1 MFKYFLSTFFLMI
14 FILNCGGSKTME
26 TPFKYGYYYQPN
38 EITFL
43 LPVDNADSVILHI
56 YDIPKGGNSE
66 NYHLIRKK
74 ADLWGIC
81 IPFDLK
87 GKFYTFS
94 VLRNGVPS
102 REFIDPWSR
111 SNTNTYGRG
120 LIFSDDTK
128 IAKSPKLRNKTDA
141 IIYEMHIRDFTIDS
155 HSGIK
160 QKGKFLGITE
170 VGTKLDI
177 DSTIKTGIDHLLDL
191 GVNVV
196 QVMPVQDFDNDEE
209 NPTYN
214 WGYMPVNFNSPEGI
228 YATDLTDDSRVVE
241 FKKMVDA
248 LHKAGIRVNMD
259 VVYNHTAENLNHNP
273 WGFEIL
279 QPGKYYRFDSR
290 GSYSNGSGCGNEF
303 HSESKLG
310 RDFIIESCKYWV
322 SEYGIDGFRFDLMG
336 LIDRTTM
343 KDLVIEIKKIK
354 PDIQVYGEPWTAGKT
369 PIKPT
374 IKGVQKGQ
382 GYAVFNDNYRD
393 AIKGSVFDHGPGY
406 VQAGINIAK
415 IKKGILGSITD
426 FAKNPNETINYVA
439 CHDNQ
444 TFWDRLNISLPKESL
459 DKLIKMDKMGAAL
472 VFTAQGVP
480 FIHSG
485 QEFLRT
491 KYGNDN
497 SYNAPDSINMIRWEF
512 KKKYLDV
519 FNYYKGLIALR
530 KAHPLFCFD
539 QAEEIKKNIRFF
551 DDDLNIPLPE
561 SVVAWQITSGQSGD
575 VWQQAVLIA
584 NPTEKEF
591 LISLPPGNF
600 RLFGNEKQAGV
611 KPLSEVVIHK
621 EIKVKA
627 LEFLILAEAK

>member
-1 MFKYFLSTFFLMI
+1 MSKMFSIVLLLSI
-14 FILNCGGSKTME
+14 FVFNCNGPENMQRQ
-26 TPFKYGYYYQPN
+26 FKYGYHYQKSGT
-38 EITFL
+38 EFL
-43 LPVDNADSVILHI
+43 LPADSADSVVLNI
-56 YDIPKGGNSE
+56 YDDPSGREAEQYLLQNISANLWKIKIPGDLQGK
-66 NYHLIRKK
+66 YYTIQVIRK
-74 ADLWGIC
+74 
-81 IPFDLK
+81 
-87 GKFYTFS
+87 GKS
-94 VLRNGVPS
+94 S

-120 LIFSDDTK
+120 LIFSDDTE
-128 IAKSPKLRNKTDA
+128 AAPGPHLLRKTDA
-141 IIYEMHIRDFTIDS
+141 IIYELHVRDFTIAANN
-155 HSGIK
+155 GILN
-160 QKGKFLGITE
+160 KGKYLGFTE
-170 VGTKLDI
+170 TGTRLASDKQ
-177 DSTIKTGIDHLLDL
+177 IKTGIDHLLEL

-209 NPTYN
+209 KPTYN

-228 YATDLTDDSRVVE
+228 YATNLTDDSRVIE

-259 VVYNHTAENLNHNP
+259 VVYNHTAENLSHNP

-279 QPGKYYRFDSR
+279 QPGKYYRFDSK
-290 GSYSNGSGCGNEF
+290 GAYANGSGCGNEF
-303 HSESKLG
+303 HSESKMG
-310 RDFIIESCKYWV
+310 RDFIFESCKYWV
-322 SEYGIDGFRFDLMG
+322 REYGIDGFRFDLMG

-343 KDLVIEIKKIK
+343 KDLVIELKKIK
-354 PDIQVYGEPWTAGKT
+354 SDIQVYGEPWTAGKT
-369 PIKPT
+369 PIEPT
-374 IKGVQKGQ
+374 VKGVQKGQ

-393 AIKGSVFDHGPGY
+393 AIKGSVFDHGPGF

-426 FAKNPNETINYVA
+426 FAKNPDETLNYVA

-444 TFWDRLNISLPKESL
+444 TFWDRLSISLPDESP

-491 KYGNDN
+491 KYGNEN
-497 SYNAPDSINMIRWEF
+497 SYKLPDSINMIRWDY

-539 QAEEIKKNIRFF
+539 RAEEIKKNIRFF
-551 DDDLNIPLPE
+551 DDDLNISLPA
-561 SVVAWQITSGQSGD
+561 SVVAWQITSGQSSD
-575 VWQQAVLIA
+575 IWQQAVFIA
-584 NPTEKEF
+584 NPTEKE
-591 LISLPPGNF
+591 LIISLPPGNF
-600 RLFGNEKQAGV
+600 LLFGNEKQV
-611 KPLSEVVIHK
+611 DLRPLSETVIRK
-621 EIKVKA
+621 EVKVKA